1 VVEHFVAR
9 KWFGGAAPQLA
20 IEQAQ
25 AKRELASKR
34 AQRAFRDQHTIKA
47 SQLRS
52 FTSNTTTTTTTTHK
66 NKNKKSNSNNSNCNN
81 KQPLKSVL
89 AR

>member
-1 VVEHFVAR
+1 MAR

-52 FTSNTTTTTTTTHK
+52 FTSNTTTTTTTTTHK